1 MFLSLFS
8 AFVLLSSS
16 SKIPAIIPMI
26 TPAITLEVLPPIQ
39 NFIPQM
45 ELASDALDWRG
56 IYLGDLDGKAVV
68 VQIGQ
73 DHYPY
78 ARFFMRGS
86 GQDRFLIGV
95 SEDATLFLWET
106 PEEFGEFGPEV
117 LKIQSN
123 LWQLR
128 FEGGHLIG
136 HVHNLKGG
144 KPLELDLR
152 LVNSSDLKS
161 PLNAA
166 ILEYWKTE
174 QKYSFLKFNRPLLAG
189 VWTASSSKLANGP
202 KAKLEPKNIKVG
214 NLTFQYLSEASS
226 KLSYPHLAGNK
237 TLEPVLTSRQLEWA
251 ERSLA
256 NCRAGALTLSVTPTW
271 ADAKMISLHE
281 QSQNACDGSSQ
292 NDSLNLLLGGRK
304 AILEDVVGLEL
315 PPKWSWKTF
324 ELELRQSEIL
334 SGSLDLE
341 TYAILKE
348 KAVRA
353 LALKVLPK
361 LKTSSCWGTDE
372 DWTGFGLSWNW
383 YLEGLNGKNRLVLFK
398 KEGSAAC
405 LKEEIRLPLEL
416 LPKPGSKAAPIAPP
430 LEPPKAPP
438 PKADV

>member
-1 MFLSLFS
+1 MFLFFISVML
-8 AFVLLSSS
+8 LLSSS
-16 SKIPAIIPMI
+16 SQTSQIIPQI
-26 TPAITLEVLPPIQ
+26 TPQIKLEAVPPVQ

-56 IYLGDLDGKAVV
+56 TYMGELDGKAVV

-78 ARFFMRGS
+78 ARFFMRDS

-95 SEDATLFLWET
+95 SEDAALFLWET

-117 LKIQSN
+117 LKKQSN

-128 FEGGHLIG
+128 LEGGHLIG
-136 HVHNLKGG
+136 QVHNLKGG
-144 KPLELDLR
+144 KPLELDLH

-166 ILEYWKTE
+166 MLERWKAE
-174 QKYSFLKFNRPLLAG
+174 QKYTFLKFNRPLLAG
-189 VWTASSSKLANGP
+189 VWTANSAKLGSKQD
-202 KAKLEPKNIKVG
+202 KLEPKNIKMG
-214 NLTFQYLSEASS
+214 NLIFQYLSEASS
-226 KLSYPHLAGNK
+226 KLSYPHVAGNK

-256 NCRAGALTLSVTPTW
+256 NCRAGALTLKVTPTW
-271 ADAKMISLHE
+271 ADAKVISLHE
-281 QSQNACDGSSQ
+281 QSQNDCDGSSQ
-292 NDSLNLLLGGRK
+292 NDSLNLLSSGKK
-304 AILEDVVGLEL
+304 AILEDLVGLEL
-315 PPKWSWKTF
+315 PPKWNWQTF

-348 KAVRA
+348 KAVRKMA
-353 LALKVLPK
+353 LALLPK
-361 LKTSSCWGTDE
+361 LKTSSCWGTAE
-372 DWTGFGLSWNW
+372 DWTGFGSSWSW
-383 YLEGLNGKNRLVLFK
+383 YLEGLNGKNSLVLFK
-398 KEGSAAC
+398 KEGTAPC
-405 LKEEIRLPLEL
+405 LKEEIRLPLEK

-430 LEPPKAPP
+430 LEPPKIPP